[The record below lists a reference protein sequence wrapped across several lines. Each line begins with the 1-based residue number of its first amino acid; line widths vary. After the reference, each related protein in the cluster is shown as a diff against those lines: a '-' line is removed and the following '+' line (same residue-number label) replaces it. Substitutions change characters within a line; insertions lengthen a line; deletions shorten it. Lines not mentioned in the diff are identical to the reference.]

1 MITTLVKYSA
11 QLKTEIT
18 MSKEF
23 DVELLNSSRDGDIEG
38 VIHALNNRGSKDR
51 ASNSRLTPLLAAAKN
66 GHTDICGILLA
77 AGGADVN
84 EIESDTLNTALHFAV
99 LDDNKALVEALLS
112 WGAKVDQQ
120 AYCGDTAL
128 YLACQEGYMDCF
140 ETLTKEGANLRL
152 SPLNGCQPIH
162 IAATKNRV
170 QIVKSLMEL
179 GVSPDTVSVCKIN
192 LKQE

>member
-1 MITTLVKYSA
+1 MA
-11 QLKTEIT
+11 QLKTEISI
-18 MSKEF
+18 SKEF
-23 DVELLNSSRDGDIEG
+23 DMELLNSSRDGDIEG
-38 VIHALNNRGSKDR
+38 VIHALSNRDPKDPAR
-51 ASNSRLTPLLAAAKN
+51 ISRLTPLLAAAKN

-84 EIESDTLNTALHFAV
+84 EIELDTLNTALHFAV
-99 LDDNKALVEALLS
+99 LGDNKALVEALLS

-152 SPLNGCQPIH
+152 SPLNGCPPIH
-162 IAATKNRV
+162 IAATRNRE

-179 GVSPDTVSVCKIN
+179 GVSPDTVSVSKIN
-192 LKQE
+192 LKQD